1 MMPASIKKEF
11 KQLKFR
17 FVKAEKL
24 PKMDQF
30 GTIDAYIQTVFFKK
44 KLKTKAVTQTKSQ
57 ETFIE
62 QEFWLPI
69 QWPMATDR
77 LVLKVY
83 DEDKVSDEIVG
94 SMYFSLKK
102 IVSEIGPEGKLLW
115 RNLYGSPLGCSGDNT

>member
-30 GTIDAYIQTVFFKK
+30 GTIDAYVQTTFMKK
-44 KLKTKAVTQTKSQ
+44 KLKTKPVTQTKTQ

-83 DEDKVSDEIVG
+83 DEDKLADEIVG
-94 SMYFSLKK
+94 SMYFSVKK
-102 IVSEIGPEGKLLW
+102 IVETMG
-115 RNLYGSPLGCSGDNT
+115 

>member
-1 MMPASIKKEF
+1 M
-11 KQLKFR
+11 
-17 FVKAEKL
+17 
-24 PKMDQF
+24 
-30 GTIDAYIQTVFFKK
+30 KK
-44 KLKTKAVTQTKSQ
+44 KLKTKAVTQTKTQ

-62 QEFWLPI
+62 QELWLPI

-102 IVSEIGPEGKLLW
+102 IVNEMGP
-115 RNLYGSPLGCSGDNT
+115 